1 MIRCSACNDGTMVS
15 GHVDNHDIGP
25 LLGIDGVIVARAPAL
40 VCDHCGHVMLEG
52 DVVDAARRSLARLLI
67 EHCVELRPAEA
78 RFLRETM
85 NMTQAELAERLHI
98 IRGTITR
105 WENGDEPLG
114 PIQSFALR
122 TLAAWSLDNGE
133 KLAREIAARN
143 EKAALSRPAPPYRI
157 DALAA

>member
-1 MIRCSACNDGTMVS
+1 MTMIRCSACNDGTMVS
-15 GHVDNHDIGP
+15 GYIDNHDIGP
-25 LLGIDGVIVARAPAL
+25 LLGLEGVIVTRAPAL

-67 EHCVELRPAEA
+67 EHCVELRPEEA

-85 NMTQAELAERLHI
+85 NMTQAELAERLHV

-105 WENGDEPLG
+105 WENGDELLG
-114 PIQSFALR
+114 PIQSFVLR
-122 TLAAWSLDNGE
+122 TLAAWALEDGE

-143 EKAALSRPAPPYRI
+143 EKPVVA
-157 DALAA
+157 